1 MNLRKFKEEEK
12 NKLLLFFLCIFFF
25 SFSDVAF
32 AQQNAALSIG
42 KTSTSDFVLV
52 IQSSFHSDYGCM
64 YPLTYQFDIPQG
76 SSGLKVWKKYFST
89 DTWKSITE
97 KTVNDFFN
105 GIEAIR
111 FDYPNN
117 RAYISVVFSTDTD
130 SLFLKITESNGNTI
144 FPSYAGISKYYDN
157 RIAAVTVSADD
168 WSDWVVTDANHS
180 FSTLLYIFRSYNLY
194 VTVGSITNANNSSRA
209 TWTALQHQLDSGFVE
224 VASHSRSHPNTP
236 YSDPVGEVLG
246 SLQDIRNA
254 LTLPPLFSMNGKKY
268 VYTWIAPY
276 GNYDSTVDSLLGV
289 ANYLTARL
297 YSNLDTTSPRTYIYG
312 DSTLADW
319 DSQRHHFKAFW
330 PSLEI
335 GAPSWGGGDTSLTS
349 LNGFFDT
356 IVAKRDVYHIM
367 WHPQVIY
374 PDRNKSY
381 LRNHLSYISNRKN
394 IWYANLGHLYLY
406 NLLRESS
413 TTGITSVT
421 QAINTPFIFQLHQNY
436 PNPFNPATAIEYT
449 LNKSGNIHLKVYDIL
464 GQNVMT
470 IVNNVF
476 QTANTY
482 TQRIDMSRFTSGI
495 YFCVLEQGSDRSV
508 RKMMLLK

>member
-1 MNLRKFKEEEK
+1 
-12 NKLLLFFLCIFFF
+12 
-25 SFSDVAF
+25 
-32 AQQNAALSIG
+32 
-42 KTSTSDFVLV
+42 
-52 IQSSFHSDYGCM
+52 
-64 YPLTYQFDIPQG
+64 
-76 SSGLKVWKKYFST
+76 
-89 DTWKSITE
+89 
-97 KTVNDFFN
+97 
-105 GIEAIR
+105 
-111 FDYPNN
+111 
-117 RAYISVVFSTDTD
+117 
-130 SLFLKITESNGNTI
+130 
-144 FPSYAGISKYYDN
+144 
-157 RIAAVTVSADD
+157 
-168 WSDWVVTDANHS
+168 
-180 FSTLLYIFRSYNLY
+180 
-194 VTVGSITNANNSSRA
+194 
-209 TWTALQHQLDSGFVE
+209 
-224 VASHSRSHPNTP
+224 
-236 YSDPVGEVLG
+236 
-246 SLQDIRNA
+246 
-254 LTLPPLFSMNGKKY
+254 MNGKKY

-297 YSNLDTTSPRTYIYG
+297 YSNQDTTSPRTYIYG

-356 IVAKRDVYHIM
+356 IMAKRDVYHIM

-449 LNKSGNIHLKVYDIL
+449 LNKSGNINLKVYDIL
-464 GQNVMT
+464 GQHVMT

-476 QTANTY
+476 QPANTY
-482 TQRIDMSRFTSGI
+482 IQRIDMSRFTSGI